1 MLKPQPVVRPMTEAD
16 LPEIAALDAQC
27 YPFPW
32 THGNFA
38 DSIYSGYRCCVY
50 ELDTEIVGYAVMMLA
65 VGEAHLLNITIAP
78 AWQGQGWG
86 RELMSQLITRARQD
100 HAESLW
106 LEVRPSNA
114 VARRLYDSMGFDFVA
129 VRKNYYP
136 AVGGRED
143 AVIMRMDLLEHA

>member
-1 MLKPQPVVRPMTEAD
+1 MSSVLKLQPVLRPMTEAD
-16 LPEIAALDAQC
+16 LSEVAALDAQC

-38 DSIYSGYRCCVY
+38 DSIQAGYRCCVY
-50 ELDTEIVGYAVMMLA
+50 ELHAGIIGYAVMMLA

-86 RELMSQLITRARQD
+86 RALMLHIIERAQQD

-106 LEVRPSNA
+106 LEVRPSNT
-114 VARRLYDSMGFDFVA
+114 VARRLYDTLAFMWLCVKTITPLSAG
-129 VRKNYYP
+129 VR
-136 AVGGRED
+136 
-143 AVIMRMDLLEHA
+143 MRSLCVWIC